1 MKARSQGGLRAY
13 YRVNSFCRT
22 YAVARGLWLGFQQYA
37 ADSDSNS
44 NSHAVAEPRTLADS
58 ASITQP
64 HSRGHL

>member
-1 MKARSQGGLRAY
+1 MR
-13 YRVNSFCRT
+13 F
-22 YAVARGLWLGFQQYA
+22 GFQQYA
-37 ADSDSNS
+37 ANTHSDS